1 MNNRLG
7 EESINKLLWELSI
20 PAILGMLS
28 GAIFNIVDRIYVGRI
43 SSLALTGVGITMPV
57 QILHMSL
64 VLLVGV
70 GTSTLISIRLG
81 EGKKDEA
88 EEILFLAL
96 KYIVIAMIAF
106 AGFFLIFEDAI
117 LSLLSISEATMPYA
131 KIYIEIIIIGAII
144 GIPGYC
150 LNNSLRAIG
159 KAAISMK
166 IILFTSVLN
175 IILDPIFIFALDM
188 GIAGAAIAT
197 VISQAVL
204 TAYVIYVFA
213 TGKDFAINLRF
224 RKVHGEARLFSQIMR
239 NGSPSFLVQVLAS
252 FVSIFINWSFL
263 EYGTDLDIASVT
275 IMSTIFSFYHMI
287 VFGIVQGNQPICGFN
302 WGARKYD
309 RVAHS
314 LRLSLMYSFVLS
326 TILFAMIQFFPF
338 IMVRMFTADPE
349 LIEITSGAIRVY
361 LSMLPLVGLQ
371 TISAQYFQA
380 VGKPKLSSVLSFLR
394 YGVIV
399 VPSILIM
406 APAFGVNG
414 IYMSN
419 AVSDCIASVI
429 AIGFIIAEM
438 RNLSRMHHGSL
449 SHEAEANI

>member
-7 EESINKLLWELSI
+7 EENINKLLWELSI

-28 GAIFNIVDRIYVGRI
+28 GAIFNIVDRIYVGMI
-43 SSLALTGVGITMPV
+43 DPLALAGVGITMPV

-96 KYIVIAMIAF
+96 KYIVIAMILF
-106 AGFFLIFEDAI
+106 AGFYIVFEDAI
-117 LSLLSISEATMPYA
+117 LGMLSISEATMPYA
-131 KIYIEIIIIGAII
+131 KSYIEILIIGAII

-159 KAAISMK
+159 KARISMH

-175 IILDPIFIFALDM
+175 IILDPIFIFVLDM

-197 VISQAVL
+197 VISQTVL
-204 TAYVIYVFA
+204 TVYVIYMFVK
-213 TGKDFAINLRF
+213 GKDFAINLKF
-224 RKVHGEARLFSQIMR
+224 TKIHGEAKLFAQIMK

-252 FVSIFINWSFL
+252 LVSIFINWSFL
-263 EYGTDLDIASVT
+263 NYGTDLDIASVT
-275 IMSTIFSFYHMI
+275 IMSTVFSFYHMI
-287 VFGIVQGNQPICGFN
+287 VFGIVQGNQPICGYN
-302 WGARKYD
+302 WGAKKYD

-314 LRLSLMYSFVLS
+314 LRLSLIYSFVLS
-326 TILFAMIQFFPF
+326 IFLFALIQFFPF
-338 IMVRMFTADPE
+338 ILVRMFTNDSN
-349 LIEITSGAIRVY
+349 LISLTSGAIRVY

-371 TISAQYFQA
+371 TISSQYFQA
-380 VGKPKLSSVLSFLR
+380 VGKPRLSSVLSFLR

-406 APAFGVNG
+406 APAFGVDG

-419 AVSDCIASVI
+419 AVSDFIASVI
-429 AIGFIIAEM
+429 AIGFIIAELK
-438 RNLSRMHHGSL
+438 NLSRMHHGSL

>member
-7 EESINKLLWELSI
+7 EENINKLLWELSI

-43 SSLALTGVGITMPV
+43 DPLALTGVGITMPV

-96 KYIVIAMIAF
+96 KYIVIAMIIF
-106 AGFFLIFEDAI
+106 AGLFIVFEDTI
-117 LSLLSISEATMPYA
+117 LSLLSISEATLPYA
-131 KIYIEIIIIGAII
+131 KTYIEIIIIGAII

-159 KAAISMK
+159 KASISMK

-175 IILDPIFIFALDM
+175 IILDPIFIFVLDM

-197 VISQAVL
+197 VISQTVL
-204 TAYVIYVFA
+204 TIYVIYVFVR
-213 TGKDFAINLRF
+213 GKDFIINLKF
-224 RKVHGEARLFSQIMR
+224 TKIHGEAKLFAQIMR
-239 NGSPSFLVQVLAS
+239 NGSPTFLVQVLAS

-263 EYGTDLDIASVT
+263 KYGTDLDIASVT

-287 VFGIVQGNQPICGFN
+287 VFGIVQGNQPICGYN
-302 WGARKYD
+302 WGAKKYD

-314 LRLSLMYSFVLS
+314 LRLSLIYSFVLS
-326 TILFAMIQFFPF
+326 IFLFAMIQFFPF
-338 IMVRMFTADPE
+338 ILVRMFTNDSK
-349 LIEITSGAIRVY
+349 LISLTSGAIRVY

-371 TISAQYFQA
+371 TISAQYFQS
-380 VGKPKLSSVLSFLR
+380 VGKPRLSSILSFLR

-406 APAFGVNG
+406 APMFGVDG

-429 AIGFIIAEM
+429 AIVFIVAELK
-438 RNLSRMHHGSL
+438 NLSRLHHASL
-449 SHEAEANI
+449 NHKTLADI